1 MMRLFFGLLAA
12 ILLCACVS
20 AHKPDAADRYD
31 RYGVVVAHDTVNRSI
46 FLVFSADSLF
56 EGAPTI
62 LDALDERDIRGNF
75 FFTGNFLE
83 RVENRS
89 VIQRIISAGHYV
101 GGHGN
106 RHLLLAD
113 WDADRSP
120 LVSTDSL
127 LADVRANICALG
139 TYGITPDRCRWFMP
153 SYEWIA
159 AEQVQPLCDSLG
171 LKVINPT
178 PELLTF
184 RDYTTPDMPDY
195 FSSDTIINQLFD
207 YERTN
212 GLNGA
217 IVIIHPGT
225 QNKRIDKL
233 YNHLPMLLDSLSSRG
248 YSFERLP

>member
-1 MMRLFFGLLAA
+1 MRFFLSIIAA
-12 ILLCACVS
+12 MLLCACVS
-20 AHKPDAADRYD
+20 SHKPDVADRYD
-31 RYGVVVAHDTVNRSI
+31 RFGVIVAHDTVSHSI
-46 FLVFSADSLF
+46 FLVFTADSLF
-56 EGAPTI
+56 EGAPII
-62 LDALDERDIRGNF
+62 LDALAERGILANF

-83 RVENRS
+83 RASNRS
-89 VIQRIISAGHYV
+89 VIQRVISVGHYV

-113 WDADRSP
+113 WDADRTP

-139 TYGITPDRCRWFMP
+139 AFGITPDRCRWFMP

-159 AEQVQPLCDSLG
+159 AEQVPPLCDSLG

-195 FSSDTIINQLFD
+195 FSSDTIISQLFD
-207 YERTN
+207 YERTH

-217 IVIIHPGT
+217 IIIIHPGT
-225 QNKRIDKL
+225 QQKRIDKL
-233 YNHLPMLLDSLSSRG
+233 YNHLPMLLDSLSACG